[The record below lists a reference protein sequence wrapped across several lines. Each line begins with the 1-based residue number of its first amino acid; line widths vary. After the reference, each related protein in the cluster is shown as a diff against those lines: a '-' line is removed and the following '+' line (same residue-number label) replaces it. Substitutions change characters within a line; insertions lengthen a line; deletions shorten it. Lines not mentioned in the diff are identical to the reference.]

1 MCRYLRT
8 FSLPYFSS
16 RYVCYFGGSTTFG
29 QIVQRPHATYNRDT
43 LVSGL
48 SEKVPKVVG
57 AAEVYLGPDAL
68 EEVAKIRRFLTS
80 LNSTNL

>member
-43 LVSGL
+43 LVSRSLRVG
-48 SEKVPKVVG
+48 SWVVG
-57 AAEVYLGPDAL
+57 AAEVYLGSDAL
-68 EEVAKIRRFLTS
+68 EEVA
-80 LNSTNL
+80 